1 MSLSETL
8 MGVNS
13 RALDTPLNHLIWL
26 NDYKT
31 YGEDSYVFQNKD
43 IWNELM
49 MSRCSIDDRSMV
61 GHVHQYANEH
71 NRIGEVM
78 KLTYGI
84 DKSINW
90 STIHNINDVC
100 SNPDAIVSV
109 LLNDVTRQTYIKY
122 FAESENAMNYICSN
136 RLCLSALYDD
146 YTHILEDFS
155 NSPYLLSACQASPLY
170 EVTTNDTQ
178 IYYVNSNARR
188 IHYANKCFVLGMSQ
202 KAGSPNS
209 YNSYVDTLNGV
220 MTTTS
225 AASYGESG
233 LSWLIKQFAPSA
245 ACHPFSYSDAASSS
259 WTTSPSYMAILK
271 IE

>member
-1 MSLSETL
+1 MSWDEIKK
-8 MGVNS
+8 GVNS
-13 RALDTPLNHLIWL
+13 DLNVPLNHLIWL

-49 MSRCSIDDRSMV
+49 MSRCAINDRSV
-61 GHVHQYANEH
+61 AGHVHQYANEH

-78 KLTYGI
+78 NLTYGI

-90 STIHNINDVC
+90 STIHNMNDVC
-100 SNPDAIVSV
+100 SNPDAILSL
-109 LLNDVTRQTYIKY
+109 LLNDVTRPTDIKY
-122 FAESENAMNYICSN
+122 FVESENAMNYICSN

-178 IYYVNSNARR
+178 IYYNNSNARR

-202 KAGSPNS
+202 KTSNLS
-209 YNSYVDTLNGV
+209 RYRSYVDTLNGV
-220 MTTTS
+220 METS
-225 AASYGESG
+225 NGASYGESG
-233 LSWLIKQFAPSA
+233 LSWSIKQFAPSA
-245 ACHPFSYSDAASSS
+245 SCHPIYKSDADSSS
-259 WTTSPSYMAILK
+259 WTTALSYMAILK